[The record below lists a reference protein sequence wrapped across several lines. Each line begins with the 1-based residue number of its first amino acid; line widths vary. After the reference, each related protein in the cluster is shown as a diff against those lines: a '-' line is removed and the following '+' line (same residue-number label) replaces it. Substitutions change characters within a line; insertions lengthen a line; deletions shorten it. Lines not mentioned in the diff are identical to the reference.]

1 MWGIVLQRGEGSPS
15 LARQIFQQISG
26 SILEGTLPPDEAL
39 PSTRELAKALAVSRH
54 TVSEAYDML
63 ITEGYVTSRQGA
75 ATRVTEHLCLDRSRS
90 SRPEPLVTE
99 TFHPLSSGVAADF
112 KTGQPDLR
120 PFPKYVW
127 SRLHSDAFSQL
138 TPDLLGYSGP
148 DGFSP
153 LREEI
158 ADWLFRSRGLRVDP
172 KNIFITAGA
181 TQSLSLLADLLY
193 RDEREFVLE
202 DPCHTAVPTL
212 LRNRGYA
219 YRPAPVDEHGL
230 MVEETGFDWDSVDIS
245 AVYVTPSHQFP
256 LGGILPAN
264 RRTALIR
271 HARDNS
277 FYIIEDDYD
286 SEFRYQ
292 GAPVTPLYA
301 LDPERVIYV
310 GTFSKTVFPGL
321 RLGFSILPEALQK
334 GWKHLRLYA
343 DVQCPVAE
351 QAALAEFLRTRKM
364 DRHIS
369 RMRKLYGQRRQV
381 LLEEVDKIFGQAV
394 VQTWGDASGLHL
406 ALQFAE
412 GNFDRK
418 FVREAKDSGIRIS
431 TIDKYSLTA
440 GKHTDKLLLGYGH
453 LEPEEIRKGVAL
465 LYDYWRRQSG
475 IAGGKSKRDDQS
487 FDIEKQPPN

>member
-1 MWGIVLQRGEGSPS
+1 MWGITLQQGKGSPS

-26 SILEGTLPPDEAL
+26 SILDGILLPDEAL
-39 PSTRELAKALAVSRH
+39 PSTRELAKTLAVSRH
-54 TVSEAYDML
+54 TVNEAYDML
-63 ITEGYVTSRQGA
+63 ITEGYVVSRQGA
-75 ATRVTEHLCLDRSRS
+75 PTRVAGNLRLDQPQVTGN
-90 SRPEPLVTE
+90 RPNSYELKQPVPQIL
-99 TFHPLSSGVAADF
+99 ADF

-127 SRLHSDAFSQL
+127 TRLHSDAFSQL
-138 TPDLLGYSGP
+138 PPDLLGYSGP
-148 DGFSP
+148 DGFLP

-172 KNIFITAGA
+172 RNIFITAGA
-181 TQSLSLLADLLY
+181 TQSLSLLADLLH
-193 RDEREFVLE
+193 RDDREFVLE

-212 LRNRGYA
+212 LQNRGYT

-230 MVEETGFDWDSVDIS
+230 MVNETEFDWDTGDIS

-271 HARDNS
+271 QARDHS

-310 GTFSKTVFPGL
+310 GTFSKTVFPAL
-321 RLGFSILPEALQK
+321 RLGFSILPEALHEA
-334 GWKHLRLYA
+334 WKHLRLYA

-381 LLEEVDKIFGQAV
+381 VLEEVENFFGQAV
-394 VQTWGDASGLHL
+394 VKIWGDISGLHL
-406 ALQFAE
+406 ALQFAD
-412 GNFDRK
+412 GHFDRH
-418 FVREAKDSGIRIS
+418 FIREAGERGIRIS

-440 GKHTDKLLLGYGH
+440 SQHADKLLLGYGH
-453 LEPEEIRKGVAL
+453 LEPDEIRKGISL
-465 LYDYWRRQSG
+465 LYDYWRQTIG
-475 IAGGKSKRDDQS
+475 
-487 FDIEKQPPN
+487 

>member
-1 MWGIVLQRGEGSPS
+1 MWGIHLQRGDGSPS
-15 LARQIFQQISG
+15 LARQIFQQISI
-26 SILEGTLPPDEAL
+26 SILDGTLPPDEAL

-63 ITEGYVTSRQGA
+63 ITEGYVVSRQGA
-75 ATRVTEHLCLDRSRS
+75 PTRVAANLRLG
-90 SRPEPLVTE
+90 
-99 TFHPLSSGVAADF
+99 LSWAAGHQPILNELQPPAPHITADF
-112 KTGQPDLR
+112 KTGRPDLR

-127 SRLHSDAFSQL
+127 SRLHSEAFSQL
-138 TPDLLGYSGP
+138 PSELLGYSGP
-148 DGFSP
+148 DGYPP

-172 KNIFITAGA
+172 QSIFITAGA
-181 TQSLSLLADLLY
+181 TQSLSLLADLLHC
-193 RDEREFVLE
+193 DDGEFVLE

-212 LRNRGYA
+212 LRNRGYS
-219 YRPAPVDEHGL
+219 YRPAPVDDHGL
-230 MVEETGFDWDSVDIS
+230 ILEGTDMDWDAGDIS

-271 HARDNS
+271 QARAKS

-310 GTFSKTVFPGL
+310 GTFSKSVFPAL

-334 GWKHLRLYA
+334 DWKHLRVYA

-369 RMRKLYGQRRQV
+369 RMRKLYGQRREV
-381 LLEEVDKIFGQAV
+381 LLKEVNKIFGQDV
-394 VQTWGDASGLHL
+394 VKVWGDVSGLHL
-406 ALQFAE
+406 AMQFAE
-412 GNFDRK
+412 GHFDEK
-418 FVREAKDSGIRIS
+418 FIQGARDRGIRIS
-431 TIDKYSLTA
+431 VVDKYSLTP
-440 GKHTDKLLLGYGH
+440 GKHADKLLLGYGH
-453 LEPEEIRKGVAL
+453 LEPDEIRAGIAM
-465 LYDYWRRQSG
+465 LYDYWRQTIG
-475 IAGGKSKRDDQS
+475 
-487 FDIEKQPPN
+487 

>member
-1 MWGIVLQRGEGSPS
+1 MWGIVLQRGGGSPS

-26 SILEGTLPPDEAL
+26 SILDGTLLPDEAL

-63 ITEGYVTSRQGA
+63 ITEGYVNSRQGA
-75 ATRVTEHLCLDRSRS
+75 PTRVTGNLCLDRPGS
-90 SRPEPLVTE
+90 SQPEPVVQPGI
-99 TFHPLSSGVAADF
+99 FHPPASGYAADF

-127 SRLHSDAFSQL
+127 GRLHSDAFSQL
-138 TPDLLGYSGP
+138 PPDLLGYSGP
-148 DGFSP
+148 DGFPP
-153 LREEI
+153 LRKEI

-172 KNIFITAGA
+172 ANIFITAGA
-181 TQSLSLLADLLY
+181 TQSLSLLADLLH
-193 RDEREFVLE
+193 RDDREFVLE

-230 MVEETGFDWDSVDIS
+230 MVEETCFDWDTGDIS

-271 HARDNS
+271 HARRDS

-292 GAPVTPLYA
+292 GAPVTPLFA

-310 GTFSKTVFPGL
+310 GTFSKTVFPAL
-321 RLGFSILPEALQK
+321 RLGFSILPEALHA

-381 LLEEVDKIFGQAV
+381 LLEEVDKVFGQAV
-394 VQTWGDASGLHL
+394 VQTWGDTSGLHL
-406 ALQFAE
+406 ALQFAK
-412 GNFDRK
+412 GHFDRN
-418 FVREAKDSGIRIS
+418 FIREASDRGIRIS
-431 TIDKYSLTA
+431 TIEKYSLTA
-440 GKHTDKLLLGYGH
+440 GKHADKLLLGYGH
-453 LEPEEIRKGVAL
+453 LEPDEIRVGISL
-465 LYDYWRRQSG
+465 LHDYWRQS
-475 IAGGKSKRDDQS
+475 I
-487 FDIEKQPPN
+487 I